1 MKKTATLLLLL
12 LFPMAGFSQVEL
24 DYSAT
29 PKAQATGMSIKG
41 LSPESAQFLSLC
53 RQADTLKNRSAQKAA
68 QGQLRELY
76 GVQHGKIS
84 AIVELA
90 EGYNPQELR
99 AYGVSVGSEAGGI
112 FTVRIPVKRFAE
124 LAESGICKT
133 IDVGCKM
140 TTMMD
145 NVRENLG
152 IDRIHLGLNLPQGF
166 DGSGVVVGVID
177 LGFQYCHPSF
187 YDSTGTIL
195 RVKRAW
201 NQLDSTGTAPAGY
214 DYGSEYTTE
223 SQMMAVFT
231 DDSTQTHG
239 THVAG
244 IAAGCGAPSGDGTKY
259 KGIAPGADLVFVSTT
274 LSDPTILDAIQ
285 YIYNYAHSVG
295 KPCVINMSF
304 GDDTGPHDGTSAC
317 DRFLTEFVA
326 AHPDS
331 IAFVCAAGNSGNN
344 KIHLTKQFSPS
355 DTLMVTE
362 LEKQI
367 SSFPPYTLGA
377 RISHSFTTHP

>member
-223 SQMMAVFT
+223 SWLASPP
-231 DDSTQTHG
+231 D
-239 THVAG
+239 AG
-244 IAAGCGAPSGDGTKY
+244 PRQATAQNTRESPQVPIWYLCPQRSQIPPFWMPSNT
-259 KGIAPGADLVFVSTT
+259 
-274 LSDPTILDAIQ
+274 
-285 YIYNYAHSVG
+285 
-295 KPCVINMSF
+295 
-304 GDDTGPHDGTSAC
+304 
-317 DRFLTEFVA
+317 
-326 AHPDS
+326 
-331 IAFVCAAGNSGNN
+331 
-344 KIHLTKQFSPS
+344 
-355 DTLMVTE
+355 
-362 LEKQI
+362 
-367 SSFPPYTLGA
+367 YT
-377 RISHSFTTHP
+377 TTHIRWANLASST

>member
-1 MKKTATLLLLL
+1 
-12 LFPMAGFSQVEL
+12 
-24 DYSAT
+24 
-29 PKAQATGMSIKG
+29 
-41 LSPESAQFLSLC
+41 
-53 RQADTLKNRSAQKAA
+53 
-68 QGQLRELY
+68 
-76 GVQHGKIS
+76 
-84 AIVELA
+84 
-90 EGYNPQELR
+90 
-99 AYGVSVGSEAGGI
+99 
-112 FTVRIPVKRFAE
+112 
-124 LAESGICKT
+124 
-133 IDVGCKM
+133 
-140 TTMMD
+140 
-145 NVRENLG
+145 
-152 IDRIHLGLNLPQGF
+152 
-166 DGSGVVVGVID
+166 
-177 LGFQYCHPSF
+177 
-187 YDSTGTIL
+187 
-195 RVKRAW
+195 
-201 NQLDSTGTAPAGY
+201 
-214 DYGSEYTTE
+214 
-223 SQMMAVFT
+223 MMAVFT

-326 AHPDS
+326 SHPDS

-367 SSFPPYTLGA
+367 SSSDNPVYEVDIWNETNFRLG
-377 RISHSFTTHP
+377 